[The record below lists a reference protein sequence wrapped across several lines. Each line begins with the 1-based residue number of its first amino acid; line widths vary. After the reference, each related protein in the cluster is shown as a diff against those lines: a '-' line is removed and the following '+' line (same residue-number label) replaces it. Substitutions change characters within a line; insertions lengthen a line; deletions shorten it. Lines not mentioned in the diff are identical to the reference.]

1 MKPTTT
7 LHTVEPATRWED
19 ALPLGN
25 GSLGALV
32 YGTICSETVIVN
44 QETLWAETESPG
56 VPDLSSAL
64 PEARELLKAGRWM
77 EASRVMDRKAAEA
90 GYRPPRTDPY
100 HPAFNLR
107 IVSQPHAPFSNY
119 RRVLDMETGEAKLA
133 WGEGGLA
140 LSRDCFVSRADDLVC
155 LRYACSAPEIT
166 CAINLQPSDLIEE
179 NAAHPGRHLTPAD
192 LPVEYE
198 TSYGA
203 SSMAIRGRYRNRDAE
218 FGGYAR
224 IMLPG
229 QGSIAPLESIF
240 STQHRDS
247 LTSGMRITG
256 ADEILVILKVYGPAM
271 PETSLDEIRGQVDA
285 VADDYATLFSRHT
298 QLHTPAFNRLSLD
311 LQSGDAELANEYL
324 FLNSFSGE
332 VSTGLVEKMFN
343 FGRYLLLTS
352 SRPGGWPANLQG
364 LWNGDYQP
372 PWSAD
377 YHNDEN
383 IQMNYWPA
391 LPGNLAETLE
401 PYFDYFEAAIPDCQR
416 NAKMLHNCRGILAP
430 VAQDIKGR
438 ANPSISGLGNW
449 ISGAGWLAQPFFDY
463 WLFTQ
468 DDAFLRDRAIP
479 FLEQIAL
486 FYEDYLFEEDGE
498 LVFAPSV
505 SPENRPSLA
514 DGSQISFTA
523 VNATMDVAVAKEV
536 LTNLCEGCRHLGI
549 KADQVDKWQGMIA
562 RLPAYAVNEE
572 GALKEWIHPELH
584 DYYLHR
590 HLSHLY
596 PLFPG
601 FEITRETNP
610 VIFEACRVA
619 LEKRQQIGQD
629 ARSGWALAHAAG
641 TYARVNDGDRALNC
655 LDDLIRSCTGV
666 NLFTYH
672 NDWRN
677 MGLTVFWNFKDRN
690 FQIDANFGLTAA
702 VLEMLVYSNR
712 EVIGI
717 LPALPAK
724 WTKGSVSGILTR
736 SGAEVDVK
744 WNMAESSIDLSFRA
758 RRSGRFTLR
767 FPAAVTSCVS
777 DLAAERSNHGD
788 NCREV
793 TFAAGREHRMQVT
806 IDEAGGLS
814 VTK

>member
-32 YGTICSETVIVN
+32 YGAICSETIVVN
-44 QETLWAETESPG
+44 QETLWAETESPD

-64 PEARELLKAGRWM
+64 PEVRELLKAGRWM
-77 EASRVMDRKAAEA
+77 EASKVMERKAEEA

-107 IVSQPHAPFSNY
+107 IVSKPNAPFSNY
-119 RRVLDMETGEAKLA
+119 QRWLDMETGEAKLA
-133 WGEGGLA
+133 WREGGLGFT
-140 LSRDCFVSRADDLVC
+140 RDCFVSRADDLIC
-155 LRYACSAPEIT
+155 LRYTCSAPEVT
-166 CAINLQPSDLIEE
+166 CAVNLQPSDLIEE
-179 NAAHPGRHLTPAD
+179 NAAYSTAYRDQYLTPAD

-203 SSMAIRGRYRNRDAE
+203 SSIVIKGRYRNRDAA

-224 IMLPG
+224 IILPG

-247 LTSGMRITG
+247 LTAGLRIEG
-256 ADEILVILKVYGPAM
+256 ADEIVVILKVYGPRM
-271 PETSLDEIRGQVDA
+271 PETSLDEIREQVDA
-285 VADDYATLFSRHT
+285 VADDYAALFSRHT
-298 QLHTPAFNRLSLD
+298 ELHTPAFNRLSLD
-311 LQSGDAELANEYL
+311 LKSGDAELANEYL

-364 LWNGDYQP
+364 LWNGDYQA
-372 PWSAD
+372 PWSSD

-383 IQMNYWPA
+383 IQMNYWSA
-391 LPGNLAETLE
+391 LPGNLAETLD
-401 PYFDYFEAAIPDCQR
+401 PYFDFFEAAIPDCQR

-430 VAQDIKGR
+430 IAQDIKGR
-438 ANPSISGLGNW
+438 ANPSTGSMGCW
-449 ISGAGWLAQPFFDY
+449 ISGAGWLAQPFFDH

-468 DDAFLRDRAIP
+468 DDAFLKDRAIP
-479 FLEQIAL
+479 FLEQVAL
-486 FYEDYLFEEDGE
+486 FYEDFLFEEEGE

-505 SPENRPSLA
+505 SPENRPILA
-514 DGSQISFTA
+514 GGSQASFTTI
-523 VNATMDVAVAKEV
+523 NATMDVAVAKEV

-549 KADQVDKWQGMIA
+549 QAEQVAKWQEMIA
-562 RLPAYAVNEE
+562 KLPAYAVNDE
-572 GALKEWIHPELH
+572 GAIKEWIHPELH

-601 FEITRETNP
+601 FEITRDTDP
-610 VIFEACRVA
+610 AIFEACRVA
-619 LEKRQQIGQD
+619 VEKRQQIGQD
-629 ARSGWALAHAAG
+629 ARSGWSLAHAASI
-641 TYARVNDGDRALNC
+641 YARLNDGDRALDC
-655 LDDLIRSCTGV
+655 LDDLIRSCTGI

-677 MGLTVFWNFKDRN
+677 MGLTVFWNFKDRL

-712 EVIGI
+712 DVIGI

-724 WTKGSVSGILTR
+724 WERGAVSGILCR
-736 SGAEVDVK
+736 GGVEVD
-744 WNMAESSIDLSFRA
+744 IDWDMPE
-758 RRSGRFTLR
+758 GRITLKLTAKRTRTCTLR
-767 FPAAVTSCVS
+767 FPGAVASVVS
-777 DLAAERSNHGD
+777 PSGAQITPSPLGA
-788 NCREV
+788 NCRCV
-793 TFAAGREHRMQVT
+793 AVQAGETMVLDVK
-806 IDEAGGLS
+806 I
-814 VTK
+814 